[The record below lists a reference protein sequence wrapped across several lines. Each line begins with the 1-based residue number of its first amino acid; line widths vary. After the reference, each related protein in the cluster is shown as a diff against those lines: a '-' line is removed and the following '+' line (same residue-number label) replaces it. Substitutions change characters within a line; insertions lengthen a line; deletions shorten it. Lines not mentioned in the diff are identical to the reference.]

1 MGKRA
6 STPGPVKVVNKKP
19 KTDSPLASIVDVL
32 NSSEE
37 LPKNVREMLVEMLPL
52 SLGQAADSRHAVQDM
67 AVNMV
72 EKILLNRKA
81 SLQSQVDASSET
93 LDKEKAAEEELVKR
107 AKELESDL
115 ETQKTAVAAL
125 QNSLTQ
131 VSSTAKAS
139 ADALEK
145 KSAEYKAAEDRFVDA
160 NSTKV
165 GLEGAL
171 KDHSQAEV
179 GLSWD
184 QLAPFVKKLEIEAS
198 LLTALPS
205 TCGKPKEQRK
215 SFDLLVLEEL
225 ERAFSAK
232 IAELSAAVEKD
243 SPAVAELEAA
253 MSAAEKEHLTNKD
266 RQKEVETELSAAQ
279 KIQSDREVEL
289 KNAKVGVDKAKP
301 ALKALVAEH
310 DNAKKALNTFEDG
323 PLTHFS
329 SCKTKRTET
338 TDVEAP
344 VVPPS

>member
-19 KTDSPLASIVDVL
+19 KTETPVATVVDVL
-32 NSSEE
+32 NSAED
-37 LPKNVREMLVEMLPL
+37 LPKNVRDMLVEMLPL
-52 SLGQAADSRHAVQDM
+52 SLGHAADTRHAVQDM
-67 AVNMV
+67 AVNMM

-81 SLQSQVDASSET
+81 SLQSHVDAASEKLAT
-93 LDKEKAAEEELVKR
+93 EKASEEELVKR
-107 AKELESDL
+107 VKELESEL

-125 QNSLTQ
+125 ETSLTQ
-131 VSSTAKAS
+131 VSSTAQAS
-139 ADALEK
+139 ANILEK
-145 KSAEYKAAEDRFVDA
+145 TSADYKAAEDRFMEA
-160 NSTKV
+160 KSAKV

-171 KDHSQAEV
+171 QDHSQAEV

-232 IAELSAAVEKD
+232 ITELSAAVEKD

-253 MSAAEKEHLTNKD
+253 MSAAEKEHQTNKD
-266 RQKEVETELSAAQ
+266 RQKQVETELSAAQ
-279 KIQSDREVEL
+279 KIKSDREAEL
-289 KNAKVGVDKAKP
+289 TNAKLGVDKSKP
-301 ALKALVAEH
+301 TLQALHAEH
-310 DNAKKALNTFEDG
+310 DNAKKALSTFEDG
-323 PLTHFS
+323 PLTYFS
-329 SCKTKRTET
+329 SCKTKTTET
-338 TDVEAP
+338 TEVEAP
-344 VVPPS
+344 VAPPC